1 MRKAFTM
8 LELVF
13 VLVVVGI
20 LAAVIIPRTKTNPVA
35 EAAIDLV
42 SKIQYAKHLAIVDDK
57 YDSTNQYW
65 MRNRWQIVLNNNQY
79 SIVSHKNGNP
89 IYAKDPSL
97 PSKDIKDIDLN
108 KKYTVTMAL
117 TGGCAGQTAITFDN
131 LGRPMV
137 GDISDDTS
145 AYVSGQLMTAEC
157 NVTLSQGEVNS
168 TIGIEPETGYAH
180 IIN

>member
-42 SKIQYAKHLAIVDDK
+42 SKIQYTQHLAIVDDK
-57 YDSTNQYW
+57 YDGNSPHW
-65 MRNRWQIVLNNNQY
+65 MRNRWQIVLNNNKY
-79 SIVSHKNGNP
+79 SIVSDNNTN
-89 IYAKDPSL
+89 YAKDPSL
-97 PSKDIKDIDLN
+97 PSKLIKDDLN
-108 KKYTVTMAL
+108 KKYNVTMVL
-117 TGGCAGQTAITFDN
+117 SGGCTGQTAITFDN

-137 GDISDDTS
+137 GDISNDVS
-145 AYVSGQLMTAEC
+145 AYEAGQLMTTKC
-157 NVTLSQGEVNS
+157 VITLSQQGAPSSVIN
-168 TIGIEPETGYAH
+168 IEPETGYAH